1 MVIFLIFE
9 CFFSKRFFVLLFIQ
23 NIIVFTLPALIVF
36 CVHHLVVFS
45 QTNMFK
51 LIESWK
57 FQAFGFHKV
66 ASLNA
71 KLEVNNRG
79 VLGKKV
85 ILEMV
90 AQNSQEYSQEYSGSV
105 NLAKFFKSIFLA
117 EYLCGQLLLERE

>member
-79 VLGKKV
+79 VLGEKV
-85 ILEMV
+85 ILEWWRKIHRKTLV
-90 AQNSQEYSQEYSGSV
+90 SGSV
-105 NLAKFFKSIFLA
+105 NLAKFFQSIFLA

>member
-23 NIIVFTLPALIVF
+23 NIIVFTLPALIIF

-79 VLGKKV
+79 VLGEKV

-90 AQNSQEYSQEYSGSV
+90 AQNSQENTCIRVCEFSE
-105 NLAKFFKSIFLA
+105 IFSEHLFSRIPLRA
-117 EYLCGQLLLERE
+117 TAS